1 MTLPRTIC
9 LGFLGLITVG
19 TLLLI
24 SPLATSSGTWDH
36 PITALFMA
44 TSAVCV
50 TGLTLV
56 DPGSHYS
63 LLGQGF
69 LSLLIQVGGLGY
81 MTATTFLL
89 LLLRRKFSLKDRLAL
104 QKSLD
109 KAGMSMVLQLV
120 WSIIGLTL
128 TLELTG
134 LFLLL
139 PIFVPEYGWRPGI
152 WLALFH
158 SISAF
163 NNAGFSLFADS
174 LVAFVSHPGLNLVIS
189 LLIILGGLGYPVIME
204 IFLWGRDRLSRRPGR
219 LLLSLHGQAVLSTT
233 IVLLVLGTLG
243 FLAVEFNNPETLGPL
258 PFNQKLMAAWFQS
271 VTTRTAGFNTI
282 NIQAMATDSLFLSIG
297 LMFIGASPGSTGGGI
312 KTTTVR
318 ILFGCTGAVLRG
330 KETVVL
336 HQRQIPTSL
345 ILKAVGMVFSSAL
358 AVVLVTMFMARASSH
373 LDFLHLLFETVS
385 AFGTVGLS
393 TGITPSLTLPTQL
406 LLIGTMYLG
415 RVGVLI
421 FVQTILGD
429 PQPTAIRHPEGN
441 LLVS

>member
-1 MTLPRTIC
+1 
-9 LGFLGLITVG
+9 VG

-24 SPLATSSGTWDH
+24 LPLATSSGTWDD

-69 LSLLIQVGGLGY
+69 LILLIQVGGLGY

-89 LLLRRKFSLKDRLAL
+89 LLLGRKFGLKDRLAL

-109 KAGMSMVLQLV
+109 KAGMSGVLQLV

-128 TLELTG
+128 VFELTG

-139 PIFVPEYGWRPGI
+139 PIFVPEYGGCPGI

-158 SISAF
+158 SVSAF
-163 NNAGFSLFADS
+163 NNAGFSLFTDS

-189 LLIILGGLGYPVIME
+189 LLVILGGLGYPVIME
-204 IFLWGRDRLSRRPGR
+204 IFLWGRDRPLRRPGR
-219 LLLSLHGQAVLSTT
+219 LVLSLHGQAVLSTT
-233 IVLLVLGTLG
+233 IVLLILGTLG
-243 FLAVEFNNPETLGPL
+243 FLATEFNNPETLGSLPL
-258 PFNQKLMAAWFQS
+258 NQKLMAAWFQS

-282 NIQAMATDSLFLSIG
+282 NIQAMATDSLFFSIG

-318 ILFGCTGAVLRG
+318 ILFGCTAAVLRG

-345 ILKAVGMVFSSAL
+345 ILKAVGMVFSSIL
-358 AVVLVTMFMARASSH
+358 AVVLITMLMARANSQV
-373 LDFLHLLFETVS
+373 DFLHLLFETVS

-393 TGITPSLTLPTQL
+393 AGITPSLTLPTQL

-415 RVGVLI
+415 RVGALI

-429 PQPTAIRHPEGN
+429 PHPTAIRHPEGN